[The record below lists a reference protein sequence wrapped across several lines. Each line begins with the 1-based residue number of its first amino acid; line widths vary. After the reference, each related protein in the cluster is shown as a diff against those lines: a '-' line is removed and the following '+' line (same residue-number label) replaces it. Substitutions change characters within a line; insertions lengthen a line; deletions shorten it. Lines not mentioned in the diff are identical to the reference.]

1 MKNNVAYK
9 DIKNYIHNE
18 LGITKEYVQDVIREI
33 VAIEVDK
40 KFNDEEYIKNE
51 VRRIIVYE
59 LNNEIDKSHW
69 HTIHDLSSLVKDE
82 ITKTIMEEV
91 KNKVVISLKE

>member
-18 LGITKEYVQDVIREI
+18 LGITKEYVQDVIKEI

-51 VRRIIVYE
+51 VRRIIVHE
-59 LNNEIDKSHW
+59 LNNEVDKSHW

-91 KNKVVISLKE
+91 RSKVVISLK